1 MDDFASCHVI
11 QQRCIP
17 MRKRELTIAAVKK
30 VIGRNAEKISEINQF
45 IHVWQ
50 MVTIFIIG
58 NSARSNVKMLR

>member
-1 MDDFASCHVI
+1 
-11 QQRCIP
+11 

-58 NSARSNVKMLR
+58 NSARSNVKTLR